1 MTRDE
6 IFGKVKDVL
15 VESLGVD
22 DDEVTPQAS
31 LFGDLGAES
40 IDILDISFQ
49 LEQAFGFKIAQGELI
64 PESVLRDP
72 KYVVDG
78 KVTTDGIAELKR
90 LMPWVDFA
98 NWEKDPQVRKVTHAF
113 TVETLVKFVQQKL
126 AKQPA

>member
-1 MTRDE
+1 MSHDE
-6 IFGKVKDVL
+6 IFGKVKEVL

-78 KVTTDGIAELKR
+78 KVTPEGVRQLKT
-90 LMPWVDFA
+90 LMPWVDFS

-113 TVETLVKFVQQKL
+113 TVETLVKFVAQKL
-126 AKQPA
+126 AKQT

>member
-1 MTRDE
+1 MTNDDIFAKVRTVLIEALGADEDE
-6 IFGKVKDVL
+6 I
-15 VESLGVD
+15 
-22 DDEVTPQAS
+22 TPQAT

-78 KVTTDGIAELKR
+78 KITPDGLRELKSR
-90 LMPWVDFA
+90 MPWVNFA
-98 NWEKDPQVRKVTHAF
+98 SIEADPQVRKVPQAF
-113 TVETLVKFVQQKL
+113 TVDTLVKFVEQKL
-126 AKQPA
+126 AKKPA

>member
-1 MTRDE
+1 MTNDD
-6 IFGKVKDVL
+6 IFAKVRTVL
-15 VESLGVD
+15 VEALGA
-22 DDEVTPQAS
+22 DEDEITPQAT

-78 KVTTDGIAELKR
+78 KITPDGLRELKSR
-90 LMPWVDFA
+90 MPWVNFA
-98 NWEKDPQVRKVTHAF
+98 SIEADPQVRKVPQAF
-113 TVETLVKFVQQKL
+113 TVDTLVKFVEQKL